1 MAADR
6 RGRRRCSRHACE
18 RVIAGH
24 PIGRPGCDFDPQYAS
39 VRKKMTMATAK
50 SPVFKLNNGIEMPV
64 LGLGVFNSAPETT
77 VAAVGSAIANGY
89 RLIDTAAAYKNERQ
103 VGEGIHASGIPRE
116 EVFVTTKLWMSDFGY
131 DQTLHAFDRSLR
143 KLGLDSLDLYLI
155 HWPVPSAF
163 DRTVNSYKA
172 MMKLLAEGRVRAIGV
187 SNFSPGYLDDLIEQT
202 GHVPAVNQ
210 VELHPFLN
218 QPELRKANDELGII
232 TQAWSP
238 IGGVNRYGQK
248 AKASNEVNDPL
259 SNPTVARLAERYGKT
274 PAQIIL
280 RWQIELGN
288 SPIPK
293 SVRPER
299 IAENIDVFDFALT
312 SEDVEAI
319 NALDVGARGG
329 WDPKQVDLQTFGT
342 IVED

>member
-1 MAADR
+1 
-6 RGRRRCSRHACE
+6 
-18 RVIAGH
+18 
-24 PIGRPGCDFDPQYAS
+24 
-39 VRKKMTMATAK
+39 MATAK

-64 LGLGVFNSAPETT
+64 LGLGVFNSPPDTT
-77 VAAVGSAIANGY
+77 VAAVSSAVANGY
-89 RLIDTAAAYKNERQ
+89 RLIDTAAAYKNEQQ
-103 VGEGIHASGIPRE
+103 VGEGIRASGIARDE
-116 EVFVTTKLWMSDFGY
+116 IFVTTKLWMSDFGY

-143 KLGLDSLDLYLI
+143 KLGLDFLDLYLI

-163 DRTVNSYKA
+163 ETTVSSYKA
-172 MMKLLAEGRVRAIGV
+172 MRRLLAEGRVRAVGV
-187 SNFSPGYLDDLIEQT
+187 SNFTPSHLANLIEQT

-210 VELHPFLN
+210 VELHPFLS
-218 QPELRKANDELGII
+218 QVDLREVHRKLGIV

-248 AKASNEVNDPL
+248 TKASNELSDPL
-259 SNPTVARLAERYGKT
+259 SHPTVVRLADRYGKT
-274 PAQIIL
+274 SAQIIL

-312 SEDVEAI
+312 DEDVAVI
-319 NALDVGARGG
+319 SALDTGARGG
-329 WDPKQVDLQTFGT
+329 WDPDHVDLQTFGT
-342 IVED
+342 IIQD